1 VKVDAEAC
9 RTGRCCWKGS
19 HKITCKKRGI
29 SRRCGA
35 GTCTENNLH
44 QTYSFSGVAR
54 GSEHCPRLLHT
65 CNPDTASI
73 IPLVSTQDLI
83 DPRLDGSLHSQLR
96 TFPLT
101 RWPSKSGDEPGGFHP
116 SSCPW
121 TAYLAAPHHAHE
133 GQSQG
138 CQLMLTGGGRGLRG
152 G

>member
-29 SRRCGA
+29 SRICGA

-44 QTYSFSGVAR
+44 QTYFFSGVAR

-73 IPLVSTQDLI
+73 IPLVPTQELI
-83 DPRLDGSLHSQLR
+83 DPRLDDHIP
-96 TFPLT
+96 TP
-101 RWPSKSGDEPGGFHP
+101 D
-116 SSCPW
+116 
-121 TAYLAAPHHAHE
+121 
-133 GQSQG
+133 
-138 CQLMLTGGGRGLRG
+138 TG
-152 G
+152 